1 MSFYLYSPG
10 TGGIEKL
17 PYLDRISITRNH
29 SAFETMGGGMTKDK
43 LVGKI
48 KELLKTDNDLDF
60 LLELKKEEL
69 ERLLACIRDRVDRII
84 QTETI

>member
-1 MSFYLYSPG
+1 MSFYLYSLG

-17 PYLDRISITRNH
+17 PYLDRISITRNY
-29 SAFETMGGGMTKDK
+29 SPLETVEAPMTKDK
-43 LVGKI
+43 LVEKI
-48 KELLKTDNDLDF
+48 KELLKTDIDLDF

-69 ERLLACIRDRVDRII
+69 ERLVACIRDRVDRII